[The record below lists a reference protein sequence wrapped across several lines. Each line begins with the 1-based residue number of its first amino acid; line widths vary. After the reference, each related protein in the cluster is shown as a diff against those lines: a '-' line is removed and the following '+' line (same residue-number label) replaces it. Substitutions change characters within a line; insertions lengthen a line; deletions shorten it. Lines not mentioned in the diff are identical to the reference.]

1 MAGAQQC
8 VRDDQASATPFC
20 RLTAQR
26 QGLRM
31 ARSGSTRC
39 MGRSRSRT
47 VCCPRSCSGGLD
59 GDLPPLVDPDVARD
73 YVHVDDMCEA
83 YRLAAASHL
92 APEPGSVYNVGTG
105 IQTKLREVVDVARRA
120 LPIAVEPR
128 WGSMPRRGWD
138 TGVWLSD
145 SRRIRAELGWHP
157 ASSL

>member
-1 MAGAQQC
+1 MAGAQQS
-8 VRDDQASATPFC
+8 VRDNQGLGDAVLPAHGATPGPPDGDAPALLGVWAV
-20 RLTAQR
+20 RGA
-26 QGLRM
+26 GPSAAH
-31 ARSGSTRC
+31 ARA
-39 MGRSRSRT
+39 
-47 VCCPRSCSGGLD
+47 PGLD

-73 YVHVDDMCEA
+73 YVHVDDVCEA

-92 APEPGSVYNVGTG
+92 APEPGSVYNGGTG

>member
-1 MAGAQQC
+1 MTK
-8 VRDDQASATPFC
+8 ASATLFC

-31 ARSGSTRC
+31 PTLRLYSVYGPFEEPDRLLPTLVLR
-39 MGRSRSRT
+39 
-47 VCCPRSCSGGLD
+47 GLD

-73 YVHVDDMCEA
+73 YVHVDDVCEA

-92 APEPGSVYNVGTG
+92 
-105 IQTKLREVVDVARRA
+105 QTKLPEVVDVARRA

-145 SRRIRAELGWHP
+145 SRRIPAELGWYP

>member
-1 MAGAQQC
+1 MYG
-8 VRDDQASATPFC
+8 PFEEPD
-20 RLTAQR
+20 RLLPTLV
-26 QGLRM
+26 LR
-31 ARSGSTRC
+31 
-39 MGRSRSRT
+39 
-47 VCCPRSCSGGLD
+47 GLD

-145 SRRIRAELGWHP
+145 SRRIRTELGWHP